1 MKTKEYFKEGKNDIK
16 RVGNNFTNWFDGT
29 SFTPI
34 KNPKLVFK
42 KLETSM
48 NDAQI
53 IEKWSPEP
61 VTLGVLAYALENP
74 AKTNLLKNGY
84 TNIFYI
90 KDKDSVLRAVRAF
103 WYADDGGWDVG
114 AGEVSNPYAW
124 DDGSQVFSL
133 KFLAP
138 SETSPDTQSLKPLD
152 PSDLESRL
160 KKLEVWAK
168 NLGMK

>member
-1 MKTKEYFKEGKNDIK
+1 MQTKEYFKEGKNDIK
-16 RVGNNFTNWFDGT
+16 WVGNNFTNWFYGT

-61 VTLGVLAYALENP
+61 VTLDVLAYALKNP

-84 TNIFYI
+84 ANIFYI
-90 KDKDSVLRAVRAF
+90 KDKDSVLRAVLVGWRAVG
-103 WYADDGGWDVG
+103 GGWDVA
-114 AGEVSNPYAW
+114 AGEVSDPGAW
-124 DDGSQVFSL
+124 DGGGQVFSR
-133 KFLAP
+133 KFLES
-138 SETSPDTQSLKPLD
+138 SETSPDTQSLKPSD

-160 KKLEVWAK
+160 KKLEAWAK